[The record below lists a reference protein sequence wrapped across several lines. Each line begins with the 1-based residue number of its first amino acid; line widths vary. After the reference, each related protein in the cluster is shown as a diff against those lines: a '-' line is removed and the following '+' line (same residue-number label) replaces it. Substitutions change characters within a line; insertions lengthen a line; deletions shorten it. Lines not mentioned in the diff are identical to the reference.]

1 MKTTLFALLFTL
13 LGGLATHC
21 NAALFEREVSF
32 SESEIQKSL
41 LKNGPQTKNYGWMTV
56 TLSEPPKISVGT
68 PEGRIGLA
76 ARIDI
81 ALLGGAPIPV
91 DVTGTAGIRYDDNSK
106 AFFLENPVVQSVE
119 SQAIPREAQP
129 SARQAAN
136 TLINNYFR
144 NKPVYQLREDGTPQ
158 EIAARW
164 LLRSVRIEPGR
175 LVATLAPL

>member
-1 MKTTLFALLFTL
+1 MKTTLFALLFAL
-13 LGGLATHC
+13 LGSFAAPC
-21 NAALFEREVSF
+21 AAALLEREVSF

-56 TLSEPPKISVGT
+56 TLSDPPRISVGT

-76 ARIDI
+76 ARIHV
-81 ALLGGAPIPV
+81 AVLGGAPIPV

-119 SQAIPREAQP
+119 SQAIPKEAQP

-144 NKPVYQLREDGTPQ
+144 NRPVYQLREDGTPQ

-175 LVATLAPL
+175 LVATLSPL